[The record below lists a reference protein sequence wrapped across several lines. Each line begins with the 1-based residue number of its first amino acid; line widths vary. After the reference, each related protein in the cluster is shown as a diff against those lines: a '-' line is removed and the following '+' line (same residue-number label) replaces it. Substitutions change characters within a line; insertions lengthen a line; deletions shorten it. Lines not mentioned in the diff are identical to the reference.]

1 MCGFVSLGKK
11 RRGKTFELK
20 GFDAGKSVDDQG
32 FPPIHTIMRDVQ
44 IAPNR
49 ARRGQAEG
57 VP

>member
-1 MCGFVSLGKK
+1 MRENPLTIK
-11 RRGKTFELK
+11 
-20 GFDAGKSVDDQG
+20 G

-57 VP
+57 AP